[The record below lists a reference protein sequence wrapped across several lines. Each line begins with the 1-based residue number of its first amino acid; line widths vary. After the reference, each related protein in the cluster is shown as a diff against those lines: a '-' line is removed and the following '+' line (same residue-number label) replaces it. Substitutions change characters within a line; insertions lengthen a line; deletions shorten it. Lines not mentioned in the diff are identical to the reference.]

1 MNLQEEQYVHFVS
14 STDNLNNAW
23 QILQNIKQILQENKQ
38 GKGNPLVG
46 AAFRF
51 ALIEY
56 SKPYKCSRGIIKK
69 YKLNNEHVPIK
80 HSKLHGRILD
90 ARDEI
95 LAHSDLTVMEAK
107 VYITNTEHGRF
118 VQMGQ
123 NVIYGTEELPNIDAI
138 IDLIEKTLD
147 SMYIEVKR
155 LEAALPP
162 NS

>member
-56 SKPYKCSRGIIKK
+56 SKPYKCSAVYSLVVFSLKSSGFLFADRSAPNESVEKPTFSKK
-69 YKLNNEHVPIK
+69 LICNIFIYKHFEENPGRFPIK
-80 HSKLHGRILD
+80 
-90 ARDEI
+90 A
-95 LAHSDLTVMEAK
+95 
-107 VYITNTEHGRF
+107 YN
-118 VQMGQ
+118 
-123 NVIYGTEELPNIDAI
+123 YGKNI
-138 IDLIEKTLD
+138 
-147 SMYIEVKR
+147 R
-155 LEAALPP
+155 
-162 NS
+162 

>member
-1 MNLQEEQYVHFVS
+1 
-14 STDNLNNAW
+14 
-23 QILQNIKQILQENKQ
+23 
-38 GKGNPLVG
+38 
-46 AAFRF
+46 
-51 ALIEY
+51 
-56 SKPYKCSRGIIKK
+56 
-69 YKLNNEHVPIK
+69 
-80 HSKLHGRILD
+80 
-90 ARDEI
+90 
-95 LAHSDLTVMEAK
+95 MEAK